1 MFSISMEI
9 FKIPNVQIQKKTLAH
24 EGNQGLHRTPLA
36 NTFKMQLVSR
46 VQEKIS
52 HTFNYTFKNI

>member
-1 MFSISMEI
+1 MEI